1 MKGDAAQSLADLLT
15 RLRAIGRVDFDR
27 MTIEQR
33 TLLISEC
40 RRVIGLLRP
49 AVH

>member
-15 RLRAIGRVDFDR
+15 RLHALRTADFDR

-40 RRVIGLLRP
+40 RRVTGLLRP
-49 AVH
+49 AAH